1 MVSKHKEDIA
11 MDKLNQTLTADL
23 IQCYA
28 VYLQE
33 QERSAHTIEKYC
45 HILSVLETYFSGQPL
60 TKSAL
65 IAWKACLQEKYAAK
79 SVNTML
85 VAVNGFLRFIGQ
97 GSNCLKLL
105 KIQRQIFIPVER
117 ELTKEEYLRLLQ
129 AAGNTRIS
137 FVLQTICGTGI
148 RVSELQH
155 ITTEAILQG
164 RVVVNCKNKT
174 RVIFIPTSL
183 QRTLLQYVKRNGIVK
198 GPIFQT
204 KSGKPLHR
212 SQIWREMKKLCQQ
225 ANVAAGKVFPHNLR
239 HLFARTF
246 YAIEKDI
253 VRLADVLGHTSV
265 DTTRIYTIEAG
276 AEHRRSIEKTQK
288 LLMAT

>member
-1 MVSKHKEDIA
+1 

-97 GSNCLKLL
+97 GSNCSNEQWKAFTPFTDLA
-105 KIQRQIFIPVER
+105 RNE
-117 ELTKEEYLRLLQ
+117 
-129 AAGNTRIS
+129 
-137 FVLQTICGTGI
+137 
-148 RVSELQH
+148 
-155 ITTEAILQG
+155 
-164 RVVVNCKNKT
+164 KT
-174 RVIFIPTSL
+174 VPTS
-183 QRTLLQYVKRNGIVK
+183 QC
-198 GPIFQT
+198 
-204 KSGKPLHR
+204 S
-212 SQIWREMKKLCQQ
+212 
-225 ANVAAGKVFPHNLR
+225 
-239 HLFARTF
+239 
-246 YAIEKDI
+246 
-253 VRLADVLGHTSV
+253 
-265 DTTRIYTIEAG
+265 
-276 AEHRRSIEKTQK
+276 RR
-288 LLMAT
+288 